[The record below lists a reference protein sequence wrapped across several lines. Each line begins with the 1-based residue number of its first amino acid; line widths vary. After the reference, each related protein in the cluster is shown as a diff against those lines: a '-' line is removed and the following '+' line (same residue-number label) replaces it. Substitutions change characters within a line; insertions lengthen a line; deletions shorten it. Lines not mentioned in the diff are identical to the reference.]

1 MSIELNHISCSYPGG
16 ALESVTV
23 FDDFSL
29 HIADGEFIGIMG
41 HTGCGKTTLLQLMA
55 GLIAPSGGEVL
66 INGEDINK
74 AGYDRSVLRRS
85 VGIVFQYPEYQL
97 FETTVEKDVAFG
109 LKHSGLSRAEVRE
122 RVIWALTLMGFS
134 YENIRTRS
142 PLTLSGGEKRRVAIA
157 GVLAVKPDILMFDE
171 PIAGLD
177 PQNRTAF
184 LELAA
189 QLNKQGTTVI
199 IVSHNADA
207 LAESVSRLIVMDHGR
222 TVMDGTPKSVFADPA
237 RMQELHLDVSTPRAI
252 ADMLAERGV
261 LISPDIIR
269 YEELLLYLQT
279 KLGEEAY

>member
-16 ALESVTV
+16 AQESVTV

-55 GLIAPSGGEVL
+55 GLVAPSGGEVL

-74 AGYDRSVLRRS
+74 AGYDRSVLRRN

-207 LAESVSRLIVMDHGR
+207 LAESVSRLIVMDRGR
-222 TVMDGTPKSVFADPA
+222 TVMDGTPKSVFADPV
-237 RMQELHLDVSTPRAI
+237 RMQELHLGVSTPRAI

-279 KLGEEAY
+279 KLGKEAY